1 MLENSVTKA
10 LETALEAEKIS
21 LINYLNFA
29 YQTKDETGKNMFLRL
44 SMDEFEHMRI
54 LERQAGQFQKEECF
68 FPITIEPSTIEKL
81 VPKLPAKDLRIR
93 GKQGIDQLVA
103 LRTALDLED
112 KAIKFYHSQGQ
123 VSQDLNAKTM
133 YERLTEMEQAHYE
146 IIRAEIDAIEKTGF
160 WFNLR
165 EFSLE
170 IE

>member
-1 MLENSVTKA
+1 MDETSVIKA
-10 LETALEAEKIS
+10 LETALEAEKTG

-44 SMDEFEHMRI
+44 AMDEFEHMRI
-54 LERQAGQFQKEECF
+54 LERQTRQFQKDECF
-68 FPITIEPSTIEKL
+68 LPVTIEPSEIEKL
-81 VPKLPAKDLRIR
+81 VPRLSDKDLRIR
-93 GKQGIDQLVA
+93 GKQGIDQLAA

-112 KAIKFYHSQGQ
+112 QAVKFYRNQGQ
-123 VSQDLNAKTM
+123 ASQDPNAKTM
-133 YERLTEMEQAHYE
+133 YERLVEMEQAHYE
-146 IIRAEIDAIEKTGF
+146 ILQAEIDAIEKTGF

>member
-1 MLENSVTKA
+1 MIKA
-10 LETALEAEKIS
+10 LETALEAEKVS

-54 LERQAGQFQKEECF
+54 LERQARQFQKEECF
-68 FPITIEPSTIEKL
+68 LPVTIEPSVIEKL
-81 VPKLPAKDLRIR
+81 VPKVTDKDLRIR
-93 GKQGIDQLVA
+93 GKQGIDQLAA
-103 LRTALDLED
+103 LRTALALED
-112 KAIKFYHSQGQ
+112 QAIKFYRSQGQ
-123 VSQDLNAKTM
+123 ASQDWNAKTM
-133 YERLTEMEQAHYE
+133 YERLVEMEQAHYE
-146 IIRAEIDAIEKTGF
+146 IIQAEIDAIEKTGF